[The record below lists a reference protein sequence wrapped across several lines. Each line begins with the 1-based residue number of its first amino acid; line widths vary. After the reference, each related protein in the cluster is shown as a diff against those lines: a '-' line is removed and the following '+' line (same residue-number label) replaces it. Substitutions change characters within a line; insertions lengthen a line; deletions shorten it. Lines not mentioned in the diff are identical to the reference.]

1 MNLTK
6 FLDNW
11 NAGNVFFLVAFINLS
26 ADNQKQPMQQ
36 WFVYCRVY
44 STTELLLLK
53 FFLAAREED
62 TTCNL
67 LGKVPEHTLY
77 ANKLQ
82 FYGRTDCVG

>member
-1 MNLTK
+1 M
-6 FLDNW
+6 
-11 NAGNVFFLVAFINLS
+11 A
-26 ADNQKQPMQQ
+26 
-36 WFVYCRVY
+36 
-44 STTELLLLK
+44 ELLLLM

-82 FYGRTDCVG
+82 FYGRTDCVECVCVYVSLCSVCMQM